1 MLWQKFIPIVKH
13 SLNYNP
19 YLDGLRGVA
28 ILLVVLFH
36 VWPDYFSFGYV
47 GVDIFFV
54 ISGFLITQII
64 FTKLEKNSFSFK
76 EFYRNRIRRLFPALI
91 ILLITALTLG
101 YLFLFP
107 DEYEQLARHIKAS
120 ALYYEN
126 FRLIEEKSDY
136 WDTGAIFKPLLHL
149 WSLSVEEQFY
159 IFWPFLIYLLY
170 RFKKFIS
177 INFFIIFSIL
187 LGFSVFLNVDKFY
200 HTFSRTWELAFGGF
214 IFILSYQHKELM
226 NKILNKKSF
235 TFGVVIFFIFSIAL
249 SSNNNSYNI
258 FKTFLIVLSSGLLI
272 LILTYSKKKFFLG
285 NTFLVSIGIISY
297 SLYLWHYMII
307 SFGAIFGYDIRS
319 FWTGLTIIITSI
331 ILAFLTYRFVE
342 FYTRSIESYK
352 FTIALF
358 FTMIIIALIGQY
370 IYVKDGL
377 PDRPQFKSATY
388 SYFQKQLSEL
398 PQENE
403 KELGL
408 ISKVLGYIPSIEL
421 IRSTSNDISKKYVLI
436 IGDSHA
442 RKAYPGFA
450 FYLKKYGYETIL
462 LTNSGC
468 CPLVNNPVVGDVG
481 DAKER
486 LMKCK
491 EIINTI
497 SKLIE
502 NKKIHISKVIFITRG
517 PIYMYGKGFGEVE
530 KSAKTVFESFYENS
544 ANYDQKR
551 EFIKA
556 LNFTFKYF
564 DERNIK
570 LYYVIDNPELGFL
583 PEKKCMPRPFNIFP
597 QNNCRITLE
606 TYLKRASE
614 YRNIV
619 YSLAK
624 NYKNV
629 VVLDPINFFCDE
641 KYCYAIRNGKL
652 LYSDDDHLS
661 KDGVFEL
668 AKFLTGK
675 IVNDTASN

>member
-1 MLWQKFIPIVKH
+1 MPWQKFIPIVKH

-19 YLDGLRGVA
+19 YLDCLRGVA

-91 ILLITALTLG
+91 ILLITALVVG

-107 DEYEQLARHIKAS
+107 DEYTQLARHIKSS

-136 WDTGAIFKPLLHL
+136 WDVEAIFKPLLHL
-149 WSLSVEEQFY
+149 WSLSIEEQFY
-159 IFWPFLIYLLY
+159 IFWPLLIHLLY
-170 RFKKFIS
+170 RFKKLTS
-177 INFFIIFSIL
+177 LNFFIIFSIL

-200 HTFSRTWELAFGGF
+200 HTLSRAWELAFGGF
-214 IFILSYQHKELM
+214 IFILSYQYKEFV
-226 NKILNKKSF
+226 NKILDKKWF
-235 TFGVVIFFIFSIAL
+235 AVGVIILFIFSIAL
-249 SSNNNSYNI
+249 SSNNNSYSI
-258 FKTFLIVLSSGLLI
+258 FKTFIIVLFSGLLI
-272 LILTYSKKKFFLG
+272 LVLTYSKEKFFFG
-285 NTFLVSIGIISY
+285 NTFLVSIGITSY

-319 FWTGLTIIITSI
+319 FWAGLTIIITSI

-352 FTIALF
+352 FAIALF

-370 IYVKDGL
+370 IYRKDGL

-388 SYFQKQLSEL
+388 SYFKQQLSKL

-421 IRSTSNDISKKYVLI
+421 IRSTSNDISKRYVII

-442 RKAYPGFA
+442 RKAYPGLA

-481 DAKER
+481 
-486 LMKCK
+486 
-491 EIINTI
+491 NT
-497 SKLIE
+497 
-502 NKKIHISKVIFITRG
+502 KV
-517 PIYMYGKGFGEVE
+517 M
-530 KSAKTVFESFYENS
+530 
-544 ANYDQKR
+544 
-551 EFIKA
+551 
-556 LNFTFKYF
+556 
-564 DERNIK
+564 
-570 LYYVIDNPELGFL
+570 
-583 PEKKCMPRPFNIFP
+583 
-597 QNNCRITLE
+597 
-606 TYLKRASE
+606 
-614 YRNIV
+614 
-619 YSLAK
+619 
-624 NYKNV
+624 
-629 VVLDPINFFCDE
+629 
-641 KYCYAIRNGKL
+641 
-652 LYSDDDHLS
+652 
-661 KDGVFEL
+661 
-668 AKFLTGK
+668 
-675 IVNDTASN
+675 